1 MKPQDKSFGV
11 VLTNTDP
18 MIVGKRIMDQTQRPA
33 TTSEQAARIVVK
45 HHGGGKLVE
54 ELGDGIARICLDC
67 GSVYVVFDNQ
77 ITRPDQAAIDVAFW
91 LVQKVN
97 DKVDTSKQPVM
108 SYQLR
113 EQERGLFVLTEISSV
128 TMMPAQFTTLVSST
142 EIRDIHAALI
152 NLL

>member
-45 HHGGGKLVE
+45 QHGGGKLVE

-128 TMMPAQFTTLVSST
+128 TMMPAQFMTLVSST